1 MVTANLHFNYK
12 ETCESGGEF
21 KNRQGDNTMNDKH
34 ENNQFRPAGKGFILK
49 QMEGIIGRA
58 LTQTYV
64 DHKKKT
70 YVKING
76 EFIPLTEQH
85 SYLPAN

>member
-1 MVTANLHFNYK
+1 
-12 ETCESGGEF
+12 
-21 KNRQGDNTMNDKH
+21 MNDKN
-34 ENNQFRPAGKGFILK
+34 ESNQFRPAGKGFILK
-49 QMEGIIGRA
+49 QMEGIVGRV

-76 EFIPLTEQH
+76 EFTPLTEQH

>member
-1 MVTANLHFNYK
+1 
-12 ETCESGGEF
+12 
-21 KNRQGDNTMNDKH
+21 MNDKN
-34 ENNQFRPAGKGFILK
+34 ESNQFRPAGKGFILK
-49 QMEGIIGRA
+49 QMEGIVGRV

-76 EFIPLTEQH
+76 EFTLLTEQH

>member
-1 MVTANLHFNYK
+1 
-12 ETCESGGEF
+12 
-21 KNRQGDNTMNDKH
+21 
-34 ENNQFRPAGKGFILK
+34 
-49 QMEGIIGRA
+49 MEGIIGRV

-76 EFIPLTEQH
+76 EFTPLTEQH